1 LWKFQI
7 GIYLKAKGL
16 EDIMLKGKIDGTKIP
31 NKPKKAETVKK
42 EELADAKAQQIITST
57 VSKKCLMDLLSLK
70 IS

>member
-1 LWKFQI
+1 
-7 GIYLKAKGL
+7 
-16 EDIMLKGKIDGTKIP
+16 MLKGKIDGTKIP

-70 IS
+70 ISWEMFQKLSSISEWDTE